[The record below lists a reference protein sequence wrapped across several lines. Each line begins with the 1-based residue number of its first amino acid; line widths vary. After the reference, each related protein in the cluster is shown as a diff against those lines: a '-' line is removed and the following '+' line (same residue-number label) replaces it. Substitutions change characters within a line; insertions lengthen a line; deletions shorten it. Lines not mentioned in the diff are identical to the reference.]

1 MVSIRGKLLTTCAV
15 FLQLHDLSQSAPF
28 ARTETLSHRSISRGV
43 GRSRTISLAL
53 RQSVL
58 LHTAK

>member
-28 ARTETLSHRSISRGV
+28 ARTETLSH
-43 GRSRTISLAL
+43 
-53 RQSVL
+53 
-58 LHTAK
+58 